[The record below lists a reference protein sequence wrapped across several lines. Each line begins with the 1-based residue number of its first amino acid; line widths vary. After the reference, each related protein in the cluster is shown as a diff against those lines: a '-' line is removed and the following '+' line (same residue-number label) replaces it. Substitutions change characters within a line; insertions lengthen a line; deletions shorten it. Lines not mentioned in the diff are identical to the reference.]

1 MSVGEYCNRD
11 VVIVNKTDSVQ
22 EAIGLM
28 RSEHVGTVVV
38 VEQINDSVV
47 PVGVL
52 TDRDVIVEVFAENV
66 DLQSVNVGDV
76 MSIDLVVVNESVDL
90 MAAIKIMRSK
100 GVRRIPVVNDD
111 GALVGILSVDDVL
124 DLLAEQMMDL
134 AKLISKEQSREQAK
148 TV

>member
-52 TDRDVIVEVFAENV
+52 TDRDVIVEVFAEKV

-90 MAAIKIMRSK
+90 MAAIADRHGKRT
-100 GVRRIPVVNDD
+100 RRRLVPGSDQA
-111 GALVGILSVDDVL
+111 ALFFRRANSARG
-124 DLLAEQMMDL
+124 
-134 AKLISKEQSREQAK
+134 K
-148 TV
+148 TK